1 LPSSTRRPYRLAH
14 PGSISSARLECSKT
28 TLYSLA
34 STTEH
39 LVLVVRRPFFRDA
52 AAEIEQAVQAEPD
65 PRQRIR
71 VYLAGGGTAMRR
83 HAHAFYDDMVGYEP
97 TAQIYRKNSAAAAH
111 RVHQLIEEGVQ
122 ACVFRAL
129 NGHFAAQVVA
139 VTIDAVQSGGLLE
152 STGLTA
158 GTPSP
163 SSATSCW
170 TGSVRGKAHPGLLP
184 QLSARPGIRSRRP
197 GKARRKGCISRIVSA
212 RDHPVSWWMVC
223 VHSRNQQWAT
233 EGGPGGCAGSYTYV
247 DGAPPLGSS
256 ARNLPPT
263 TCAAGYPSSCSAPRV
278 PDRSSRSHG
287 DPLVCDPRSAYLGQ
301 RIAGRKPLSP
311 CPSARSPRGCRVA
324 DHVRSV
330 TVVICPP
337 GMATAPERAELVIRG
352 RRRSGRWSPRGNGW
366 SPPPLQS
373 AAGLHLI
380 CPM

>member
-223 VHSRNQQWAT
+223 VHSRNSAVGHRGWAW
-233 EGGPGGCAGSYTYV
+233 GAPGRRRTWTARRRSVRRPGTCRPAAGS
-247 DGAPPLGSS
+247 
-256 ARNLPPT
+256 ARRRRWSFGRGPRVYRRFVGEVRLKP
-263 TCAAGYPSSCSAPRV
+263 CSQAMSWGYPGEAHTASLSRYSAIT
-278 PDRSSRSHG
+278 SSRS
-287 DPLVCDPRSAYLGQ
+287 R
-301 RIAGRKPLSP
+301 AGGR
-311 CPSARSPRGCRVA
+311 C
-324 DHVRSV
+324 VRSS
-330 TVVICPP
+330 TTSRPP
-337 GMATAPERAELVIRG
+337 MRKK
-352 RRRSGRWSPRGNGW
+352 
-366 SPPPLQS
+366 
-373 AAGLHLI
+373 
-380 CPM
+380 